1 MNIPARR
8 QSRVDH
14 DSQLLGTA
22 QGVLREE
29 ADALLALADHLDDS
43 FVAAVEM
50 IRQATGSVIVT
61 GMGKAGLIGQKIAA
75 TLASTGTRSHLIHPA
90 EAIHGD
96 LGRIDDQDIVMVL
109 SHSGETEEVVRLLP
123 ALVARRLPIL
133 AMTGRAESQ
142 LGQQADVVL
151 SIGSIEEAGE
161 LKLAPTTSTTM
172 MLALGDAL
180 SLVLSQLGGFQAED
194 FARYHPGGSLGRQ
207 LALVEE
213 MMRPLADCRLAED
226 SKTVREVLV
235 KLGRPGRRCGAV
247 LVVNANGML
256 TGIFTDSDLARILEQ
271 QQEHV
276 LDGPIREVMTESPR
290 MITHG
295 KLMSEA
301 IDVLVACKISEL
313 PVVDDAGCPVGLI
326 DITDVVEIA
335 TVAEFSEHGE
345 EAGEKNSEHIL
356 PLTKHGR
363 SRD

>member
-1 MNIPARR
+1 MNTPARR
-8 QSRVDH
+8 QSREDH
-14 DSQLLGTA
+14 DSQLLRAA
-22 QGVLREE
+22 QMVLRVE

-75 TLASTGTRSHLIHPA
+75 TLASTGTRSHFIHPA

-96 LGRIDDQDIVMVL
+96 LGRIGDQDMVMVL

-123 ALVARRLPIL
+123 ALADRKLPIL
-133 AMTGRAESQ
+133 AITGGIQSQ

-151 SIGSIEEAGE
+151 SIGSIEEAGD

-180 SLVLSQLGGFQAED
+180 SLVLSQLRGFQPED

-226 SKTVREVLV
+226 SQTVREVLV

-247 LVVNANGML
+247 LVVNASGIL

-276 LDGPIREVMTESPR
+276 LDGPICQVMTDSPR
-290 MITHG
+290 MITQG
-295 KLMSEA
+295 QLMSEA
-301 IDVLVACKISEL
+301 IDVLVSCKISEL

-326 DITDVVEIA
+326 DITDVVGIA
-335 TVAEFSEHGE
+335 AVPEFADHVE
-345 EAGEKNSEHIL
+345 EAHENVSEHIF
-356 PLTKHGR
+356 PFTKHRR
-363 SRD
+363 SRN